1 MRNKSGKA
9 NLAKPEANY
18 GKKMG
23 ANRYGGERAEPAK
36 LNAFWT
42 QFEKDEAKQPQHEVG
57 EPQNT
62 RNTGRKGSEEGDSS
76 PGGRAQAASQSP
88 IASFRVLRV
97 FRGSPLFLPRIRCVS
112 RPLASSLASAAC
124 LLLLTLGS
132 PRLLAAG
139 LSPEVQS
146 WLAAQTKIQ
155 TWSADFVQTRTLKS
169 LLEPLKASGHVW
181 FAAPNRFRWELG
193 HPVQTIAIRAPREL
207 LIIYPRLQ
215 RLERYPLTGNQ
226 TGPWRDALSLLEAG
240 FPRSAAQMEAQYN
253 ILSQTSSDS
262 RVALTLEPKSAS
274 ARRMIPQIKIAF
286 STKDFSL
293 RATELEFAD
302 GSTMRN
308 DFRRPVLNPKLNMKM
323 FSPSIPSDYTVV
335 EPLKNRH

>member
-1 MRNKSGKA
+1 MRTKNGNSKSETRNPKQSQRGGGK
-9 NLAKPEANY
+9 P
-18 GKKMG
+18 
-23 ANRYGGERAEPAK
+23 R
-36 LNAFWT
+36 
-42 QFEKDEAKQPQHEVG
+42 
-57 EPQNT
+57 NT
-62 RNTGRKGSEEGDSS
+62 RSTRKE
-76 PGGRAQAASQSP
+76 P
-88 IASFRVLRV
+88 IADSLAAWRLLPGDLPPRSLSFFPV
-97 FRGSPLFLPRIRCVS
+97 FRGFPRFVPRLARVS
-112 RPLASSLASAAC
+112 RSLACSLGLAAS
-124 LLLLTLGS
+124 LLLLTAAV
-132 PRLLAAG
+132 PRLFAAG

-155 TWSADFVQTRTLKS
+155 TWSADFVQTRALKS
-169 LLEPLKASGHVW
+169 LLAPLKASGHVW

-193 HPVQTIAIRAPREL
+193 HPAQTIAVRAPREL

-215 RLERYPLTGNQ
+215 RVERYPLTGNQ

-253 ILSQTSSDS
+253 ILSQTSSDD
-262 RVALTLEPKSAS
+262 RVELTLAPKSAS

-308 DFRRPVLNPKLNMKM
+308 DFSRPLLNPKLDMKM
-323 FSPSIPSDYTVV
+323 FNPSIPSDYTVV
-335 EPLKNRH
+335 EPLKNR